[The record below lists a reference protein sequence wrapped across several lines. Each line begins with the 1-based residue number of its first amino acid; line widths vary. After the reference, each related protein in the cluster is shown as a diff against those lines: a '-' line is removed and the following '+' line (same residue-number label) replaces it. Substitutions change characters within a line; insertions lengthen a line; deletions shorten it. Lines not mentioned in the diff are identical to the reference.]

1 MNYKLRI
8 EVSLKRGHIDPEGE
22 TTKRL
27 LKELGYS
34 VDKVN
39 IVKVYHLT
47 IKAKSRKE
55 SVEKAEKIC
64 KQLLVNPTK
73 DDYSIT
79 IIEVK

>member
-8 EVSLKRGHIDPEGE
+8 EVSLKRGHVDPEGE

-39 IVKVYHLT
+39 IIKVYLLT
-47 IKAKSRKE
+47 LESKSRKE
-55 SVEKAEKIC
+55 SEEKAEEIC
-64 KQLLVNPTK
+64 RHLLVNPTK

-79 IIEVK
+79 IVE

>member
-8 EVSLKRGHIDPEGE
+8 EVSLKRGHVDPEGE

-39 IVKVYHLT
+39 IIKVYLLT
-47 IKAKSRKE
+47 LESKSRKE
-55 SVEKAEKIC
+55 SEKKAEEIC
-64 KQLLVNPTK
+64 KRLLVNPTK
-73 DDYSIT
+73 DDYSIN
-79 IIEVK
+79 IIE

>member
-8 EVSLKRGHIDPEGE
+8 EVSLKRGHVDPEGE

-39 IVKVYHLT
+39 IIKVYLLT
-47 IKAKSRKE
+47 LESKSRKE
-55 SVEKAEKIC
+55 SEENAEEIC
-64 KQLLVNPTK
+64 RHLLVNPTK

-79 IIEVK
+79 IVE